1 MQKVIT
7 NKCDLEGEEFDIAE
21 DLERS
26 MEMFNGLL
34 KVKDDE
40 IEVLNTK
47 VLELQNDLEFQEE
60 KDKDFMTLQR
70 LAEDEVSIA

>member
-1 MQKVIT
+1 
-7 NKCDLEGEEFDIAE
+7 
-21 DLERS
+21 
-26 MEMFNGLL
+26 MFNGLL

-70 LAEDEVSIA
+70 LAETEVSIA

>member
-1 MQKVIT
+1 MQKIIT